1 MLECPKCG
9 EELSASFTIGQDED
23 ANYVEV
29 ELSCKNEHQYFVR
42 IKEDDLIEC

>member
-1 MLECPKCG
+1 MLKCSKCG

-23 ANYVEV
+23 TDYVEV
-29 ELSCKNEHQYFVR
+29 EFICINDHEYFVR